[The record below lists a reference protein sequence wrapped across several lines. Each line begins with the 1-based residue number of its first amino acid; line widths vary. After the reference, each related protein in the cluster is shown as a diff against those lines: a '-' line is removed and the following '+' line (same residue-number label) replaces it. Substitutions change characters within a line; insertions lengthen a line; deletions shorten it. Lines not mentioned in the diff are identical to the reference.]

1 MRMFLAILIC
11 KLGYFIGKRIGKG
24 SSMPGKIALKICPDI
39 LKRLELPGE
48 IIAVTGSNGKTS
60 VTEMIAAILRADGK
74 NIIYN
79 QEGSNQTEGVTTLL
93 LNHADWNGRVK
104 ADILLLE
111 SDERYAAKTFK
122 YFHPTRFVVTNLY
135 RDQLT
140 RNGHPESVYEAL
152 SAALSDINMEL
163 ILNAD
168 DPLSSCFGRGRR
180 ENNIYFGLDKCDISS
195 DKPTGVYHD
204 GAYCP
209 VCGHK
214 MKYSYAHYNHIGAY
228 SCENCGHAKHATD
241 FTGTSLDLKNGVLEL
256 DNKIKISLAFRSIYH
271 VYNILAAYALCRRVG
286 VSAEV
291 IAKAINHY
299 MLQNGRVKTFKL
311 GARDG
316 VLLTSKHENSIAYDT
331 NLKYIAGLDKP
342 CVILIII
349 DAVSRK
355 YFTSETSWLWDIDF
369 DLLNQENIK
378 NIILSGRY
386 CNDLAE
392 RFSYTSIPSEKWRV
406 IESIPDAAAE
416 LRVNQNNNQN
426 NNQDANQDAKPD
438 DLYVVTCFSDRDK
451 LLKLTDK

>member
-93 LNHADWNGRVK
+93 LNHADWKGRVK

-152 SAALSDINMEL
+152 SAALSYADMEL

-180 ENNIYFGLDKCDISS
+180 ENNIYFGVGQADRRLS
-195 DKPTGVYHD
+195 
-204 GAYCP
+204 
-209 VCGHK
+209 
-214 MKYSYAHYNHIGAY
+214 
-228 SCENCGHAKHATD
+228 
-241 FTGTSLDLKNGVLEL
+241 
-256 DNKIKISLAFRSIYH
+256 R
-271 VYNILAAYALCRRVG
+271 RRVL
-286 VSAEV
+286 S
-291 IAKAINHY
+291 
-299 MLQNGRVKTFKL
+299 RVRT
-311 GARDG
+311 
-316 VLLTSKHENSIAYDT
+316 
-331 NLKYIAGLDKP
+331 
-342 CVILIII
+342 
-349 DAVSRK
+349 
-355 YFTSETSWLWDIDF
+355 
-369 DLLNQENIK
+369 
-378 NIILSGRY
+378 
-386 CNDLAE
+386 
-392 RFSYTSIPSEKWRV
+392 
-406 IESIPDAAAE
+406 
-416 LRVNQNNNQN
+416 
-426 NNQDANQDAKPD
+426 
-438 DLYVVTCFSDRDK
+438 
-451 LLKLTDK
+451 